1 MTHAFDHPPLH
12 PDPLCTRVQAHL
24 SAQQLWHST
33 AHLIVAVSGGTDSL
47 ALLHILWQLRTQ
59 QPFTLHVAHF
69 DHQLRGS
76 QSAAEAAFVA
86 DTATAWQLPVTVA
99 SGNLPA
105 QLGSGINKAAA
116 ARTARYRFL
125 ATLAAQLHA
134 DAVLLAHHADDQAET
149 VLLHL
154 LHGSGSA
161 GLRGMQLAT
170 PWSEWSAWATPT
182 RAMAPTGAVL
192 LRPLL
197 ATRRAELEAYCIQH
211 QLEPRHDPSNYD
223 QQATRNR
230 IRHHLLPILA
240 RYNTQISAVL
250 GRTAELLSDDYAYIQ
265 RQLDQHWP
273 ALATVY
279 LAAVHFDATHWHALD
294 PTLQRYALRRAVAHL
309 TQTQLSAA
317 QIKAGC
323 AATTHATGYQH
334 ALGAGLVLR
343 VEHGRIVISDPR
355 QPIAIWHAPTPLPQL
370 AHAPLPVPVPSQLQI
385 APYWQ
390 LTAELLTP
398 PANLPP
404 PSAWELHL
412 AAEQITAP
420 LWLRWRQA
428 GDRLSIGTGSRRVQ
442 DLLVDAKVP
451 RSLRPYLPLLWLGER
466 LIWVVGVR
474 ADPHVLAQPHSPQI
488 LCVRLTATA
497 PSDATIQ
504 RAAEANDRMTL

>member
-1 MTHAFDHPPLH
+1 MTRPPDNPPTCTDLLH
-12 PDPLCTRVQAHL
+12 TRVQAHL
-24 SAQQLWHST
+24 SAHQLWHST

-69 DHQLRGS
+69 DHQLRGP

-86 DTATAWQLPVTVA
+86 DTARAWEIPITVA

-105 QLGSGINKAAA
+105 QLGPGTNKAAA

-170 PWSEWSAWATPT
+170 PWSEWSTWA
-182 RAMAPTGAVL
+182 APHPIQGAGATGAVL

-197 ATRRAELEAYCIQH
+197 ATHRTELEAYCTQH
-211 QLEPRHDPSNYD
+211 QLAPRHDPSNHD

-240 RYNTQISAVL
+240 SYNPQISAAL

-265 RQLDQHWP
+265 RQLDQHWTT
-273 ALATVY
+273 LATVY
-279 LAAVHFDATHWHALD
+279 PAAVHFAAAHWHPLD
-294 PTLQRYALRRAVAHL
+294 PTLQRYALRRAVAQL

-323 AATTHATGYQH
+323 AATTRPTGYQH
-334 ALGAGLVLR
+334 ALGAGLILR
-343 VEHGRIVISDPR
+343 VEHGQIVISNPH
-355 QPIAIWHAPTPLPQL
+355 QPLAIWHAPTPLPQL
-370 AHAPLPVPVPSQLQI
+370 ANAPLPVPVPSQLQI

-390 LTAELLTP
+390 LTTELLTP
-398 PANLPP
+398 SANLSP
-404 PSAWELHL
+404 PSTWELHL

-428 GDRLSIGTGSRRVQ
+428 GDRLSIGSGSRRVQ

-451 RSLRPYLPLLWLGER
+451 RSLRPHLPLLWLGER

-474 ADPHVLAQPHSPQI
+474 ADPHLLAQPHSPQV
-488 LCVRLTATA
+488 LRVRLTATA
-497 PSDATIQ
+497 PSGATMQ
-504 RAAEANDRMTL
+504 SEAE